1 MCHFPIIV
9 LILPINYILIYIIEH
24 FEIHTPFFLFKKN
37 FLKIK
42 KGLIEEKLGRS
53 YDNIY
58 YTKFSPYFQTSWQ
71 QKYAV
76 GWRFTGIWWHR
87 LYPSRSVC
95 ETVSLERSTSIFVKP
110 ENVADIIIKRPA
122 LCTVATTARE
132 FQKARKKKIESRA
145 IRNRGGHPGPS
156 KVKGCWRNE
165 YSNILS
171 MNGTIRNRLYH
182 ANYSIICQCFFKL
195 FALEMIYSMYNSHD
209 QMLEIFCS
217 IIMMNVVCR

>member
-1 MCHFPIIV
+1 MRSLHHHWSNVSFSDYSFP
-9 LILPINYILIYIIEH
+9 
-24 FEIHTPFFLFKKN
+24 FLQSTIFYNLYNRTFRNHIFLSVQKKN

-53 YDNIY
+53 YDNVY
-58 YTKFSPYFQTSWQ
+58 YTKFPPYFQTSWQ

-87 LYPSRSVC
+87 LCSPRNVC
-95 ETVSLERSTSIFVKP
+95 ETVSLERSTSIFVKS

-122 LCTVATTARE
+122 LYTVATTGRRE

-165 YSNILS
+165 YSKTLS
-171 MNGTIRNRLYH
+171 MNGTNRNRLYH
-182 ANYSIICQCFFKL
+182 ANYSIICQFSL
-195 FALEMIYSMYNSHD
+195 
-209 QMLEIFCS
+209 S
-217 IIMMNVVCR
+217 IVSP